1 MQYACKIAIIN
12 ALWCRRQSEVDAKAR
27 DVRLQRALEE
37 VERFKA
43 LLQEQRVAD
52 KDQKDVNKSEYSR
65 VFAGD
70 RDHAVVECGWVSSM
84 PMAPFRFVL
93 YPSML
98 PTDSLNMQDY
108 SV

>member
-1 MQYACKIAIIN
+1 MPTLSANTNNLHQLLPLNLLLVSKCKIAS
-12 ALWCRRQSEVDAKAR
+12 AQVPLSDVWRRRQSEIDAKAR

-52 KDQKDVNKSEYSR
+52 KDQKDVSRSEYSR

-70 RDHAVVECGWVSSM
+70 CCHIEATPEC
-84 PMAPFRFVL
+84 
-93 YPSML
+93 
-98 PTDSLNMQDY
+98 
-108 SV
+108 